1 MAGSRRFVKVFLASP
16 GDLAEER
23 KIAKT
28 VVEDFNS
35 QLAKALGYQ
44 IELVGWED
52 TLPGVGRPQAII
64 NRDLDGCDLFVGMLW
79 KRWGTPPGT
88 EAYTSGFEEE
98 FQRSMTRN
106 SKEGRPQI
114 HLLLKDLDAA
124 SLADPGDHLK
134 KVIEFKKHVFAERK
148 LLAGT
153 FSDTRDFESKFR
165 KCIQGYVIDLTDKD
179 NTSESEKDKAPA
191 LEAET
196 LPSSEPG
203 PTTPLSVEGAKFLRT
218 FLHTAEKA
226 SEEDPLA
233 ADDVARFRLL
243 ASIAAVHGNDHQ
255 SLGPHDA
262 NLLYKART
270 KFRFGRREVNGLI
283 DDGLLHLRHENVP
296 LWHWIAAIDG
306 FKDNIL
312 PIWSVVGTAER
323 RIGALKAMR
332 LISEPILEK
341 EKIGRQTFVS
351 QWFAKDADTALRLA
365 ALEYLSELG
374 QQSDL
379 PLIKKEFDRNETPTS
394 SAAANATIYITLRDD
409 RRTALEA
416 LYTMQPSVVEQELL
430 NALFCNDTEFD
441 NEILARGLN
450 NSNALVRT
458 TVVKLLRKRQA
469 LAFSVAES
477 LLNDSS
483 AEVRFEAL
491 QALVTGGRNYSI
503 DQAKDVLVRKGR
515 NTTASGFLAMSQTD
529 RDGEVMLERYAE
541 QHFDS
546 LPNAELKENATRAI
560 FDQNA
565 YFALVRRDFRLRGDD
580 LRKAVDNDFVDRFDL
595 LLQGMVNQ
603 YGIQTDLIEKIR
615 SLAQYLRSKFTREG
629 LEIICG
635 RLDPNDLP
643 LVRSKLESNDIS
655 YSAEDLRYLAK
666 FGQWCDIPLVIASIE
681 RPDNG
686 RKYTSL
692 FSTVSSTKYADAAHT
707 LFALGKHR
715 LADLLATPMPT
726 SLLAHIILLTP
737 DKAFHGLDEAVIH
750 FLMQSEDENVRKWA
764 ALKFV
769 RAFPRRKVKQLLDK
783 FLAANQFYYNVIHW
797 LDFGLSAPRD
807 RVLRAAL
814 KLMTEAKP

>member
-1 MAGSRRFVKVFLASP
+1 
-16 GDLAEER
+16 
-23 KIAKT
+23 
-28 VVEDFNS
+28 
-35 QLAKALGYQ
+35 
-44 IELVGWED
+44 
-52 TLPGVGRPQAII
+52 
-64 NRDLDGCDLFVGMLW
+64 
-79 KRWGTPPGT
+79 
-88 EAYTSGFEEE
+88 
-98 FQRSMTRN
+98 
-106 SKEGRPQI
+106 
-114 HLLLKDLDAA
+114 
-124 SLADPGDHLK
+124 
-134 KVIEFKKHVFAERK
+134 
-148 LLAGT
+148 
-153 FSDTRDFESKFR
+153 
-165 KCIQGYVIDLTDKD
+165 
-179 NTSESEKDKAPA
+179 
-191 LEAET
+191 
-196 LPSSEPG
+196 
-203 PTTPLSVEGAKFLRT
+203 
-218 FLHTAEKA
+218 
-226 SEEDPLA
+226 
-233 ADDVARFRLL
+233 
-243 ASIAAVHGNDHQ
+243 
-255 SLGPHDA
+255 
-262 NLLYKART
+262 
-270 KFRFGRREVNGLI
+270 
-283 DDGLLHLRHENVP
+283 
-296 LWHWIAAIDG
+296 
-306 FKDNIL
+306 
-312 PIWSVVGTAER
+312 
-323 RIGALKAMR
+323 
-332 LISEPILEK
+332 
-341 EKIGRQTFVS
+341 
-351 QWFAKDADTALRLA
+351 
-365 ALEYLSELG
+365 
-374 QQSDL
+374 
-379 PLIKKEFDRNETPTS
+379 
-394 SAAANATIYITLRDD
+394 
-409 RRTALEA
+409 
-416 LYTMQPSVVEQELL
+416 
-430 NALFCNDTEFD
+430 
-441 NEILARGLN
+441 
-450 NSNALVRT
+450 
-458 TVVKLLRKRQA
+458 
-469 LAFSVAES
+469 
-477 LLNDSS
+477 
-483 AEVRFEAL
+483 
-491 QALVTGGRNYSI
+491 
-503 DQAKDVLVRKGR
+503 
-515 NTTASGFLAMSQTD
+515 MSQTD

-750 FLMQSEDENVRKWA
+750 SLMQSEDENVRKWA